1 MTQNAF
7 YWLDKGFEKTIDA
20 KTGITI
26 FIIANRRRKFQNNFV
41 NECNGQLHA
50 YQLFIVNNKLYVQV
64 LLTFI

>member
-1 MTQNAF
+1 MTPNAF

-41 NECNGQLHA
+41 NECN
-50 YQLFIVNNKLYVQV
+50 
-64 LLTFI
+64 